1 MSITTLNN
9 HLNSGNIAT
18 RVEAKDEKA
27 RKNTAHK
34 KSQHLK
40 ARNLSNTS
48 SFESLSYEY

>member
-34 KSQHLK
+34 KSQHFNTQ
-40 ARNLSNTS
+40 NLDNAS
-48 SFESLSYEY
+48 